1 MLVGKKDKVVPVLDG
16 SWEGQSCSSPSWKL
30 GRTWWFQSFM
40 VSDNIL
46 SASSVWHWT
55 GVSCPECPYLWEELH
70 QSATLSP
77 PFLATSGE
85 LFAWSSR
92 LMVCWGS
99 VVQLSD
105 TPLSVSLVS
114 FNVTLQPDIYS
125 PYLML
130 YICYPLCETKKQ
142 QTNKKQTKEN
152 TSKRKTVWWKICCCL
167 FTLALLFGT
176 ICFKHCHL
184 YSASSLKTALK
195 TCLFNN

>member
-1 MLVGKKDKVVPVLDG
+1 M
-16 SWEGQSCSSPSWKL
+16 
-30 GRTWWFQSFM
+30 
-40 VSDNIL
+40 SDNIL

-77 PFLATSGE
+77 PSFLATWE
-85 LFAWSSR
+85 LFAWCSR

-125 PYLML
+125 PYLIP
-130 YICYPLCETKKQ
+130 YICYPLCETK
-142 QTNKKQTKEN
+142 NNNNKQTKP
-152 TSKRKTVWWKICCCL
+152 KKKTQINEKHFGERYVVVCL
-167 FTLALLFGT
+167 HWPFFLEPF
-176 ICFKHCHL
+176 
-184 YSASSLKTALK
+184 ASSTATYSLLPLWK
-195 TCLFNN
+195 LPSRHVCLITSCIGQ